1 MTKSCR
7 KAVYKIEGR
16 QREVAERGAAERCGG
31 GFKAFNAVLQSW
43 RNICLLLFKKGQ
55 RMDDLTREKGLQ
67 ELWRSSQLAGE
78 NGAYLDALYEQYLSD
93 PASVAEGWRTFF
105 ATLPSFSAPTT
116 ETRHSTVRETMRQLT
131 ATPARRSAVNSLLP
145 GSAHEHK
152 QVRVLQLINAYRFRG
167 HQVAAI
173 DPLGLRARPA
183 LAELELSQHGLGT
196 NDLDTLFETGSLARD
211 GSATLGQILDH
222 LRATY
227 CGSIGAEYMHITET
241 AEKRW
246 LQEQLERA
254 RGRAQL
260 SAASRLR
267 ILRRLTA
274 AEGLERYLHTR
285 YVGQKR
291 FSLEGGDSLIPL
303 LDELIQRGGSHG
315 VKEVVIG
322 MAHRGRLNVLINIVG
337 KTPAELFQEFEG
349 TAGPTGNGSGD
360 VKYHQGFSA
369 DLNTEKGLVHVN
381 LAFNPSHLEIVS
393 PVVEG
398 SVRARQQRCGDEAG
412 TRVVPILV
420 HGDAA
425 FAGQGVVMET
435 FNMSQSRGFST
446 KGTVHVVV
454 NNQIGFTTSHHRD
467 ARSSQ
472 YCTDIAKMVDAPIL
486 HVNGDDPEAVLH
498 VTRLAL
504 DYRMNFHKD
513 VVIDLVCYRRHG
525 HSEADEPTATQPV
538 MYRAIGERPTTRA
551 LYADKLVSA
560 GHCDESLPQQLLD
573 EYRARLDAGLPVVEE
588 LVPAEQAKYPYAVDW
603 APYLAQACTAFLNT
617 SIPQE
622 RLRELWQ
629 RLGQLPEGFELNN
642 SVAKVMDN
650 RRKMAA
656 GALPIDWGFAE
667 TSAYAALVSEGHGVR
682 LSGQDS
688 GRGTFFH
695 RHAVLHC
702 QQDGSLYVP
711 LRNLAAEQGNF
722 LVINSLLSEEAVLAF
737 EYGYSTTDPRTLVI
751 WEAQFGDFANNAQV
765 VIDQFISAG
774 EQKWNRL
781 SGLVMFLPHGMEGQ
795 GPEHSSARL
804 ERFLQLCAQQ
814 NMQVCM
820 PTTPAQMFHLLR
832 RQQLLECRKPLIV
845 MTPKSLLRHRLAVSS
860 LEDLTAGEFQPVIAE
875 CDPLDGAAVS
885 RVVMCSGKVYYDL
898 LEKRRQES
906 LAHVA
911 IVRIERLYPFP
922 RVQLR
927 ALLKS
932 YPRAETFVWC
942 QEEAK
947 NQGAWFSTQHH
958 LRAVLSQ
965 PERLAYAGR
974 RFSAAPA
981 AGYGWLHVKQQHAL
995 VDEALGL
1002 KTSGD

>member
-1 MTKSCR
+1 
-7 KAVYKIEGR
+7 
-16 QREVAERGAAERCGG
+16 
-31 GFKAFNAVLQSW
+31 
-43 RNICLLLFKKGQ
+43 
-55 RMDDLTREKGLQ
+55 MDDLTRYHSLY
-67 ELWRSSQLAGE
+67 ELWDSSQLAGE
-78 NGAYLDALYEQYLSD
+78 NAAYLEALYEQYLSD
-93 PASVAEGWRTFF
+93 PSSVPQAWRSFFAALPRSASASVD
-105 ATLPSFSAPTT
+105 SAHTG
-116 ETRHSTVRETMRQLT
+116 VREQMRQLT
-131 ATPARRSAVNSLLP
+131 RNASRTAGEPSPP
-145 GSAHEHK
+145 GGSDHEHK
-152 QVRVLQLINAYRFRG
+152 QVRVLQLINAYRFRA
-167 HQVAAI
+167 HQMAAI
-173 DPLGLRARPA
+173 DPLGLRACPQ
-183 LAELELSQHGLGT
+183 LPELEPERHGLDGT
-196 NDLDTLFETGSLARD
+196 DLDSVFETGSLAMD
-211 GSATLGQILDH
+211 GRATLRRILEH
-222 LRATY
+222 LRGIY

-246 LQEQLERA
+246 LQEQLE
-254 RGRAQL
+254 
-260 SAASRLR
+260 SASGQPVFSNDTRLR
-267 ILRRLTA
+267 ILQRLSA

-285 YVGQKR
+285 YIGQKR

-303 LDELIQRGGSHG
+303 LDEFIRRGASHG
-315 VKEVVIG
+315 VREVVIG
-322 MAHRGRLNVLINIVG
+322 MAHCGRLNVLVNIVG

-349 TAGPTGNGSGD
+349 TAGPAGNGSGD
-360 VKYHQGFSA
+360 VKYHQGFSS
-369 DLNTEKGLVHVN
+369 DLRTPSGLVHVN
-381 LAFNPSHLEIVS
+381 LAFNPSHLEIVN

-412 TRVVPILV
+412 NRVVPVLI

-446 KGTVHVVV
+446 KGTVHIVV

-472 YCTDIAKMVDAPIL
+472 YCSDIAKMVDAPIL

-504 DYRMNFHKD
+504 DYRMRFHKD

-538 MYRAIGERPTTRA
+538 MYRAIASRPTTRA
-551 LYADKLVSA
+551 LYAERLVGA
-560 GHCDESLPQQLLD
+560 GVCDQSFVERLLD
-573 EYRARLDAGLPVVEE
+573 DYRARLDAGMSVVAE
-588 LVPAEQAKYPYAVDW
+588 LVPAEAADYPYAVNW
-603 APYLAQACTAFLNT
+603 EPFLAQACTAFLDT
-617 SIPQE
+617 SITQE
-622 RLRELWQ
+622 RLRELWDSLL
-629 RLGQLPEGFELNN
+629 RLPEGFELNAA
-642 SVAKVMDN
+642 VAKVMNN
-650 RRKMAA
+650 RLKMVA
-656 GALPIDWGFAE
+656 GALPVDWGFAE
-667 TSAYAALVSEGHGVR
+667 ISAYASLVGEGHGVR

-702 QQDGSLYVP
+702 QRDGSMYVP
-711 LRNLAAEQGNF
+711 LRNVAADQGNF

-804 ERFLQLCAQQ
+804 ERYLQLCAQQ
-814 NMQVCM
+814 NMQVCI
-820 PTTPAQMFHLLR
+820 PTTPAQIFHLLR

-860 LEDLTAGEFQPVIAE
+860 LEDLTQGEFQPVIGEIDAL
-875 CDPLDGAAVS
+875 DPQSVT
-885 RVVMCSGKVYYDL
+885 RVVLCSGKVYYDL
-898 LEKRRQES
+898 LEKRRQEV
-906 LAHVA
+906 LEQVA

-922 RVQLR
+922 KSQLR
-927 ALLKS
+927 SLLET
-932 YPRAETFVWC
+932 YPRAWTFVWC
-942 QEEAK
+942 QEEPK
-947 NQGAWFSTQHH
+947 NQGAWFSSQHH
-958 LRAVLSQ
+958 LRAAI
-965 PERLAYAGR
+965 PENERLHYAGR

-981 AGYGWLHVKQQHAL
+981 AGYAWLHTQQQHAL

-1002 KTSGD
+1002 ESAGN